1 MPKIDNSIKGD
12 MAVKLIAELGGVVA
26 TAKLCQ
32 IASSSVCSW
41 KRMGVPRARVM
52 FLQLK
57 RPDLKIWKEIEV

>member
-32 IASSSVCSW
+32 IASSSVCSEANGSS
-41 KRMGVPRARVM
+41 KSESYVSSTKKA
-52 FLQLK
+52 
-57 RPDLKIWKEIEV
+57 